1 MATYNGSKGIAALK
15 EKIALK
21 SKLLVG
27 ESVEKITITLVDDS
41 PLGAPYYQSKQG
53 LVVNDVG
60 DFKNSW
66 SVGLGS
72 IDPTVRPADT
82 EGTAAVVDAIT
93 KGKLYNL
100 QDEVYITNSKE
111 YAQMVEE
118 GWEDNPDYG
127 WKAKGGYHVVGNN
140 TGTAVAILEAVAQK
154 VSKM

>member
-82 EGTAAVVDAIT
+82 EGTAAVVDAIV

>member
-1 MATYNGSKGIAALK
+1 MATYNGSKGIASLK

-118 GWEDNPDYG
+118 GWEDNPEYG

-140 TGTAVAILEAVAQK
+140 IGAAEAILEAVAQK
-154 VSKM
+154 VSKL

>member
-1 MATYNGSKGIAALK
+1 MATYNGSKGIASLK

-27 ESVEKITITLVDDS
+27 ESVEKIAITLVDDS

-72 IDPTVRPADT
+72 VDPTVRPADT

-118 GWEDNPDYG
+118 GWEDNPEYG

-154 VSKM
+154 VSKL

>member
-1 MATYNGSKGIAALK
+1 MATYNGSKGIASLK

-118 GWEDNPDYG
+118 GWEDNPEYG
-127 WKAKGGYHVVGNN
+127 WKAKDGYHVVGNN
-140 TGTAVAILEAVAQK
+140 KGTAVAILEAVAQK
-154 VSKM
+154 VSKL

>member
-27 ESVEKITITLVDDS
+27 ESVEKITITLVDAS

-72 IDPTVRPADT
+72 VDPTVRPADT

-118 GWEDNPDYG
+118 GWQDNPEYG

>member
-1 MATYNGSKGIAALK
+1 MAIYNGSKGIAALK

-27 ESVEKITITLVDDS
+27 ESVEKIAITLVDDS

-53 LVVNDVG
+53 LIVNDVG

-82 EGTAAVVDAIT
+82 EGTAAVVDAII

-111 YAQMVEE
+111 YAQQVEE

>member
-1 MATYNGSKGIAALK
+1 MTIYEGSKGIAALR

-27 ESVEKITITLVDDS
+27 ESAEKIATVLVDDS

-53 LVVNDVG
+53 LIVNDIG

-66 SVGLGS
+66 SVGLGA
-72 IDPTVRPADT
+72 IDSTVRPADT
-82 EGTAAVVDAIT
+82 AGTAAVADAIV
-93 KGKLYNL
+93 KGKLYDL

-111 YAQMVEE
+111 YAQMVEQ
-118 GWEDNPDYG
+118 GWDDNLEYG

-140 TGTAVAILEAVAQK
+140 VGTAVAILEAVAQK
-154 VSKM
+154 VSKL

>member
-1 MATYNGSKGIAALK
+1 MATYNGSKGIASLK

-72 IDPTVRPADT
+72 VDPTVRPADT

-118 GWEDNPDYG
+118 GWEDNPEYG

-140 TGTAVAILEAVAQK
+140 KGTAVTILEAVAQK
-154 VSKM
+154 VSKL

>member
-1 MATYNGSKGIAALK
+1 MATYNGSKGIATLK

-82 EGTAAVVDAIT
+82 EGTAAVVDAII

-111 YAQMVEE
+111 YAQMVEK
-118 GWEDNPDYG
+118 GWEDNPEYG

-140 TGTAVAILEAVAQK
+140 TGTAVTILEAVAQK
-154 VSKM
+154 VSKL

>member
-1 MATYNGSKGIAALK
+1 MAIYNGSKGIAALK

-82 EGTAAVVDAIT
+82 EGTAAVVDAII

-118 GWEDNPDYG
+118 GWEDNPEYG